1 MSPRHYLHVTMQK
14 QPIHCAISTADLI
27 SGLDFPPEEP
37 KATLRDMLTSTG
49 QVATV
54 LSLCWMLHVVF

>member
-1 MSPRHYLHVTMQK
+1 MQK

-27 SGLDFPPEEP
+27 SGLDLPPEEP

-54 LSLCWMLHVVF
+54 LTLCWMLHIVF